1 MKYTVNAGRERGNMK
16 RANVLSFFALLVLM
30 VMPGRAEAQ
39 DFLISQEDSL
49 CGFAQSNPRL
59 FPNGRKGFVVVWRDN
74 RNGVE
79 QCFGQEFDSTGAT
92 VGNNFRVFSDA
103 DVAFSRDGS
112 FLSESEDAYSLD
124 PYGYFSFYDLKGAV
138 GKADGSWTQPVLFVS
153 KQLPIDCVGCCIG
166 VYHDLLPIPEGYLL
180 AYNDGGL
187 LSVSKRNSK
196 LDTLWTWWNKKNQ
209 YSNTDSIM
217 PASIS
222 IGVNGNGD
230 FAVVWLNAP
239 CREDTA
245 HQVMGTFFDS
255 RNNVLTENVMLK
267 KVYSST
273 PDYCWWGK
281 YRIRLAAVGD
291 SLYEVFLLDE
301 SSSELSFWKID
312 RSGKP
317 VDSGKEVILFNPPDY
332 GPNSYFTS
340 TGLSMTP
347 IVGGRFSIMISGYM
361 VVKSTFSS
369 HDWVLTFDASGNR
382 IGSVLGDSSQDVSVQ
397 KWFFRSGDSTIFVPA
412 IRNGNIYLGAYSG
425 FAPLWSSKVQDNP
438 PGSNDF
444 VSRVMPVDSTRFF
457 VTWKDSRGIFGRM
470 VWDNGA
476 GPVSQL
482 ASDNFQ
488 FLADGRRLEVWSQR
502 DEQNNYA
509 FGYNIRD
516 ESWSIIGTDTLERV
530 ATPHYAGCIS
540 LVLPDTSFVV
550 MFQPQWSQDVLWHVA
565 KDGKAKRMV
574 FDSDSS
580 ITMGLT
586 AANDTSFW
594 VFYSGH
600 MRLLSG
606 SLTALSDEYKAVNFS
621 AYLGNGRFLTRSN
634 VGGVDYGAVLSAA
647 GDTLAGRFEIAS
659 GEDYLAVG
667 AISDGYFLVL
677 YCRGNRIFAKTYNA
691 DGVLRYGPVE
701 VASDPNSVKLGPLW
715 SSNGRKVLLS
725 WTDARTPGKGYDVYG
740 SLFDVAEITPVK
752 PLHSTLPLNYA
763 LYQNYPNPFN
773 PTTTIS
779 YGVRSKVRVV
789 IVIYNVLGE
798 KVATVVDGIR
808 NPGTYLAV
816 FNGSRFA
823 SGVYFCR
830 MTAGEYA
837 STRKLMILK

>member
-1 MKYTVNAGRERGNMK
+1 MK
-16 RANVLSFFALLVLM
+16 RANVFSFLAVLVLM
-30 VMPGRAEAQ
+30 VMPGRAAAQ
-39 DFLISQEDSL
+39 DFLISQEDTL
-49 CGFAQSNPRL
+49 CGFAQSNPQL
-59 FPNGRKGFVVVWRDN
+59 FPNGSKGFVVVWRDN

-79 QCFGQEFDSTGAT
+79 QCFAQEFDSTGAR
-92 VGNNFRVFSDA
+92 VGNNFRMFSDA
-103 DVAFSRDGS
+103 DVAFSQDGS
-112 FLSESEDAYSLD
+112 FLSECEDAYSLD
-124 PYGYFSFYDLKGAV
+124 PYGYFSFYDFKGAV
-138 GKADGSWTQPVLFVS
+138 GKADGSWTQPVLFAS

-166 VYHDLLPIPEGYLL
+166 VYHDLLSIPDGYLL

-301 SSSELSFWKID
+301 SSSKLSFWKID

-340 TGLSMTP
+340 SGLSMTP
-347 IVGGRFSIMISGYM
+347 IVGGSFLIMISGYIGAN
-361 VVKSTFSS
+361 SGFSL
-369 HDWVLTFDASGNR
+369 HHWGLTFDDAGNQ
-382 IGSVLGDSSQDVSVQ
+382 IGSVLVDSSQDIASQ

-444 VSRVMPVDSTRFF
+444 VSRIMPVDSTRFF

-470 VWDNGA
+470 VWDNGDA

-488 FLADGRRLEVWSQR
+488 FLADGRRLEVWSHR
-502 DEQNNYA
+502 DEQNNYT

-530 ATPHYAGCIS
+530 ATPHYAGCVS

-565 KDGKAKRMV
+565 KDGEAKRMV
-574 FDSDSS
+574 LDSDSS
-580 ITMGLT
+580 IVMGLT
-586 AANDTSFW
+586 AAGDTSFW
-594 VFYSGH
+594 VAYSNH
-600 MRLLSG
+600 MRLMSS
-606 SLTALSDEYKAVNFS
+606 SLTALSGEYKAINS
-621 AYLGNGRFLTRSN
+621 GAYLGHGKFLSRSN
-634 VGGVDYGAVLSAA
+634 AGGIDYGTVLSAS
-647 GDTLAGRFEIAS
+647 GDTLTDLFEIAR
-659 GEDYLAVG
+659 GENYLTAG
-667 AISDGYFLVL
+667 SISDGYFLVL
-677 YCRGNRIFAKTYNA
+677 YSIQNRIYAKTYNS
-691 DGVLRYGPVE
+691 DGELRYGPVE
-701 VASDPNSVKLGPLW
+701 VASDPNSVKLSPLW
-715 SSNGRKVLLS
+715 SANSSKLMIS
-725 WTDARTPGKGYDVYG
+725 WTDARTSGKGYDVYG
-740 SLFDVAEITPVK
+740 SLLDIPEITPVEQR
-752 PLHSTLPLNYA
+752 HSTLPLNCT

-773 PTTTIS
+773 PATTIS
-779 YGVRSKVRVV
+779 YDVRSKVRVT
-789 IVIYNVLGE
+789 IAIYNVLGE
-798 KVATVVDGIR
+798 KVATVVDGLR
-808 NPGTYLAV
+808 NPGTYSAV

-830 MTAGEYA
+830 MMAGEYA